1 MTKYSTKLKIKIVL
15 EYLNNENSLNGLAR
29 KYGIGYSIIKSWADL
44 AEAQGLAAL
53 KVKHMYRT
61 YSPQFKLKV
70 VRCYLTN
77 DIGISK
83 TAAKFNLNYSQV
95 HAWIKRFKE
104 QGIAGLLNKQ
114 RGRPSK
120 MHKKRRKISTKKL
133 KLSEK
138 QRYEEKITQ
147 QAAEIERLKIEN
159 LVLKKVAAR
168 YPRYPTSKKH
178 E

>member
-1 MTKYSTKLKIKIVL
+1 MTKYSTKLKREIVSK
-15 EYLNNENSLNGLAR
+15 YLNNENSIRGLS
-29 KYGIGYSIIKSWADL
+29 KEYGIDYGVIKRWIDL
-44 AEAQGLAAL
+44 AKAQGLTAL
-53 KVKHMYRT
+53 TVKHMYRV

-70 VRCYLTN
+70 VRYYLTN
-77 DIGISK
+77 EIGASK
-83 TAAKFNLNYSQV
+83 TAARFNLNSSQV
-95 HAWIKRFKE
+95 YVWARKFRE

-120 MHKKRRKISTKKL
+120 MPKKKSKKPAQKL

-168 YPRYPTSKKH
+168 YPRCPTSKKH